1 MTQAENEII
10 EAFKRELALALRRI
24 TGRKIDLFPEELP
37 TEVQAEDK
45 PANTEG
51 TTTDTA
57 SNSPDIDQDKQQ
69 G

>member
-24 TGRKIDLFPEELP
+24 TGRKIGLFSEELP
-37 TEVQAEDK
+37 TEVKE
-45 PANTEG
+45 EG
-51 TTTDTA
+51 KLTATDA
-57 SNSPDIDQDKQQ
+57 STVEKGSPNQEKQ

>member
-37 TEVQAEDK
+37 IEVQAEDK
-45 PANTEG
+45 LANTEG
-51 TTTDTA
+51 AKNDAA
-57 SNSPDIDQDKQQ
+57 SGSPDIDQDKQQ

>member
-45 PANTEG
+45 PTNTEG
-51 TTTDTA
+51 IKTDTV
-57 SNSPDIDQDKQQ
+57 SGDPDQDKQQ

>member
-37 TEVQAEDK
+37 TEVKEEGK
-45 PANTEG
+45 PAAQDDG
-51 TTTDTA
+51 TVEKG
-57 SNSPDIDQDKQQ
+57 SPKQEKQ

>member
-24 TGRKIDLFPEELP
+24 TGRKIDLFPDELP

-45 PANTEG
+45 LANTEG
-51 TTTDTA
+51 TTTDAA
-57 SNSPDIDQDKQQ
+57 SGSPDMNQDKQQ

>member
-37 TEVQAEDK
+37 TEVKEEGK
-45 PANTEG
+45 PAA
-51 TTTDTA
+51 TDPSA
-57 SNSPDIDQDKQQ
+57 VEKDSPNQGKQ

>member
-45 PANTEG
+45 PANTEDAK
-51 TTTDTA
+51 TDTV
-57 SNSPDIDQDKQQ
+57 SGSPDQDKQQ

>member
-37 TEVQAEDK
+37 TEVKE
-45 PANTEG
+45 EG
-51 TTTDTA
+51 KSAADSSTVEKG
-57 SNSPDIDQDKQQ
+57 SPNQEKQ

>member
-51 TTTDTA
+51 AKTDAA
-57 SNSPDIDQDKQQ
+57 SSNPDMNQDKQQ

>member
-37 TEVQAEDK
+37 TEVQVEDK
-45 PANTEG
+45 PVNTEG

-57 SNSPDIDQDKQQ
+57 SGSPDQDKQQ

>member
-45 PANTEG
+45 PVNTEG
-51 TTTDTA
+51 TTTNTVSGD
-57 SNSPDIDQDKQQ
+57 PDQDKQQ

>member
-37 TEVQAEDK
+37 TEVKEEGKSVATNASTDVDK
-45 PANTEG
+45 G
-51 TTTDTA
+51 
-57 SNSPDIDQDKQQ
+57 SPNQEKQ

>member
-24 TGRKIDLFPEELP
+24 TGRKIDLFPDELP

-45 PANTEG
+45 PANTEDAK
-51 TTTDTA
+51 TDTA
-57 SNSPDIDQDKQQ
+57 NGSPDQDKQQ

>member
-37 TEVQAEDK
+37 TEVHAEDK
-45 PANTEG
+45 PAKTDNT
-51 TTTDTA
+51 A
-57 SNSPDIDQDKQQ
+57 NSYSDQDKRQ

>member
-45 PANTEG
+45 PVDTEG
-51 TTTDTA
+51 VKTNTA
-57 SNSPDIDQDKQQ
+57 SGNPEQDKQ
-69 G
+69 

>member
-37 TEVQAEDK
+37 TEVKEEGK
-45 PANTEG
+45 PTEQDNG
-51 TTTDTA
+51 TVEKG
-57 SNSPDIDQDKQQ
+57 SPKQEKQ

>member
-37 TEVQAEDK
+37 TEVKE
-45 PANTEG
+45 EG
-51 TTTDTA
+51 TPAATDSSTIEKA
-57 SNSPDIDQDKQQ
+57 SPNQEKQ

>member
-24 TGRKIDLFPEELP
+24 TGRKIDLFPEDLP
-37 TEVQAEDK
+37 TEIKE
-45 PANTEG
+45 EG
-51 TTTDTA
+51 TPAATDVSTVEKG
-57 SNSPDIDQDKQQ
+57 SPNQEKQ

>member
-24 TGRKIDLFPEELP
+24 TGREIDLFPEELP

-45 PANTEG
+45 PANTEDAKTEAANG
-51 TTTDTA
+51 
-57 SNSPDIDQDKQQ
+57 SPDQDKQQ